1 MAVCPF
7 YSPLYIPLILLS
19 ITARQIRNITSARV
33 SVPSLVVPTSEPR
46 PRGTHAF
53 TWRTP
58 LRTTGPY
65 WEGVLL
71 CLRITREIDNHGHVK
86 VGSEDCRQHSLPRAL
101 RVSWCWRGLTAS
113 TASL

>member
-1 MAVCPF
+1 M
-7 YSPLYIPLILLS
+7 LLS

-46 PRGTHAF
+46 PRGARAF

-71 CLRITREIDNHGHVK
+71 SLRFTRDINGYGRVK
-86 VGSEDCRQHSLPRAL
+86 VGSEDCQQHFLPHAL
-101 RVSWCWRGLTAS
+101 RVSWCLQGLTAS

>member
-7 YSPLYIPLILLS
+7 HSPWYIPLILLS
-19 ITARQIRNITSARV
+19 ITAHQIRNITSARV
-33 SVPSLVVPTSEPR
+33 SVPSLVFPTREPR
-46 PRGTHAF
+46 PRGARAF

-58 LRTTGPY
+58 LRTTGSY

-71 CLRITREIDNHGHVK
+71 CLRFTRDTDGHGRVK
-86 VGSEDCRQHSLPRAL
+86 VGSEDCQQHSLPHAL
-101 RVSWCWRGLTAS
+101 RVSWCLRGLTAS